1 MSTRIPEGLVSFFE
15 SATGK
20 AYVRTVDEYM
30 DSLRFDSKQP
40 NPNLTHQKYTTTRDA
55 FVRTLDDAGAI
66 FRSDFRDRISG
77 TNTLTMSALEQMQE
91 VTLVMDTFD
100 YQGHELRTLMTQRYE
115 KPFSHG
121 RYPSTNPFVV
131 TPESRNLFRGWG
143 ALKPGSVGVNKV
155 DGVPN
160 TLLNLTSVANDVGAQ
175 SKTVYV
181 VDGNNCFYSYSPV
194 DWADE
199 LRIDRHGEYG
209 PVVIY
214 LKGHV
219 FRDKLQKWYE
229 GPTYVY
235 NALQEL
241 HGGVR
246 LGHPV
251 YIVAIDVRQC
261 KSTEDV
267 HCLEY
272 GAKNNKCQI
281 RDKRGKAVVFPPPLC
296 PEETAWDHF
305 LCEFDD
311 VAANILYN
319 QMTTEMQKANAWTGF
334 HRDVTF
340 VTNERPKNYMKTQF
354 QIDAISK
361 AMETISDAVTTR
373 IWILHPQK

>member
-1 MSTRIPEGLVSFFE
+1 VSFFE

-30 DSLRFDSKQP
+30 DSLRLDSKDP
-40 NPNLTHQKYTTTRDA
+40 NPNLTHQKYTTTRDT
-55 FVRTLDDAGAI
+55 FVRTLDDAGAT
-66 FRSDFRDRISG
+66 FRSDFRYRISG
-77 TNTLTMSALEQMQE
+77 TNTPTMSALEQMQE
-91 VTLVMDTFD
+91 VNLVMDTFLF
-100 YQGHELRTLMTQRYE
+100 QGGELRTLMTQRYE
-115 KPFSHG
+115 KPFSPG
-121 RYPSTNPFVV
+121 RYPSLNPFVA
-131 TPESRNLFRGWG
+131 TEESINHFVGWG
-143 ALKPGSVGVNKV
+143 ALKPGRVGADKV

-160 TLLNLTSVANDVGAQ
+160 TLLNLTSAANDMGVQ

-194 DWADE
+194 DWANQ

-209 PVVIY
+209 PVVVF
-214 LKGHV
+214 LKGHA

-241 HGGVR
+241 HGGAK
-246 LGHPV
+246 LGNPV

-261 KSTEDV
+261 KSPKDV
-267 HCLEY
+267 PCLQY
-272 GAKNNKCQI
+272 DAKNKKCQI
-281 RDKRGKAVVFPPPLC
+281 RNKDGNPVVFRDPLC
-296 PEETAWDHF
+296 LDNTPWDHF

-319 QMTTEMQKANAWTGF
+319 QMFEEMRDTNGWTGYQ
-334 HRDVTF
+334 REVTF
-340 VTNERPKNYMKTQF
+340 VTNERPKNYIKTQL

-361 AMETISDAVTTR
+361 AMETISDAVTSK